1 MRNTEAEGA
10 IPEGAIPEAATLVAG
25 TLPASTPAGATRAG
39 TSAGCISGSESTLP
53 GMRDSERPLLRIPRP
68 MGRHTC
74 GTSPRRPTCH
84 PLRGFRQ
91 RFFGLHRY
99 CYVDPT
105 AKFLS
110 FLPPCAVIAVSS
122 STAFGGFLPP
132 DAS

>member
-1 MRNTEAEGA
+1 
-10 IPEGAIPEAATLVAG
+10 
-25 TLPASTPAGATRAG
+25 
-39 TSAGCISGSESTLP
+39 
-53 GMRDSERPLLRIPRP
+53 MRDSERPLLRIPRP

-91 RFFGLHRY
+91 RFFGLRRY
-99 CYVDPT
+99 CHVDPT

-122 STAFGGFLPP
+122 STAFGGFFASDALLTALPNFTYSNRSWIYFGSP
-132 DAS
+132 LTLILF